1 MRRAI
6 FFVLGA
12 FFVLAVYE
20 GGALTGQEIA
30 ERAYRV
36 FQAQQDTFTDYTA
49 RVTQVT
55 KDKKGGEMARVRG
68 KLFFKKPD
76 KVLVDVV
83 EYYEG
88 ARKKEPPKRR
98 DDDLQFKL
106 PLEKDYF
113 RDYRFT
119 YKAAEDVSGK
129 RCYRL
134 GFRATKEDEGYV
146 FGSIWISADDYKVVK
161 GTGQPYV
168 RPPHCSTLKLT
179 MYFDDFD
186 GRTMLSKVSTYA
198 RATFLL
204 FINQDIYMTSTYS
217 GYAFNQGIPDSKFR

>member
-6 FFVLGA
+6 SFVIGA
-12 FFVLAVYE
+12 FLIFMGYKAR
-20 GGALTGQEIA
+20 ALTGQEIA
-30 ERAYRV
+30 ERAYKV
-36 FQAQQDTFTDYTA
+36 VQAQQDTFTDYTA
-49 RVTQVT
+49 HVTQVT
-55 KDKKGGEMARVRG
+55 KDKTGEEMARVRG

-76 KVLVDVV
+76 RVFVDIA

-88 ARKKEPPKRR
+88 DEKKDPPKRR
-98 DDDLQFKL
+98 DDDLRFKL

-119 YKAAEDVSGK
+119 YKAAEDVFGK
-129 RCYRL
+129 KCYRL
-134 GFRATKEDEGYV
+134 VFRATKEDEGYV

-204 FINQDIYMTSTYS
+204 FINKDIYMTSTYS